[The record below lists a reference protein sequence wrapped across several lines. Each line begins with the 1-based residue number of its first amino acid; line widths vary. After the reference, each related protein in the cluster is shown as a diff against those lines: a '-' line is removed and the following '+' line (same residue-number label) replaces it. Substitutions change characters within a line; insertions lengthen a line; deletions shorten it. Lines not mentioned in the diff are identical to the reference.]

1 MVGEYF
7 DPHYPAR
14 VEGQQQGQIEGFA
27 AGHQAGYDA
36 GHTDGW
42 NACLEVANREMRK
55 QLDYTR
61 QHVERNEILAK
72 QNSDQ
77 HALILQLSDERQAV
91 AAEHARALAE
101 LKSHGSR
108 VHALGMDYAF
118 RYQKVMLCMLA
129 LRGAVGII
137 VDGDPQG
144 QEALRLEFVRQYDAQ
159 MCEAIRKGTIQRPV
173 DQDEAFAKALPET
186 HRFLLRM
193 LRPSDLSNL
202 SAGSSDPHR

>member
-14 VEGQQQGQIEGFA
+14 VEGQRQGQIEGYA
-27 AGHQAGYDA
+27 AGHQAGYEA
-36 GHTDGW
+36 GYADGHAAGW
-42 NACLEVANREMRK
+42 NECLEIANREMRK

-61 QHVERNEILAK
+61 QHAERSESLAK
-72 QNSDQ
+72 QNLDQ

-101 LKSHGSR
+101 LRAHENR
-108 VHALGMDYAF
+108 APALSNDYIF

-129 LRGAVGII
+129 LRGAIGVI

-159 MCEAIRKGTIQRPV
+159 MRDAISKRTIQRPV
-173 DQDEAFAKALPET
+173 DQDEAFAKVLPET

-193 LRPSDLSNL
+193 LRPSDPSSS
-202 SAGSSDPHR
+202 SAR